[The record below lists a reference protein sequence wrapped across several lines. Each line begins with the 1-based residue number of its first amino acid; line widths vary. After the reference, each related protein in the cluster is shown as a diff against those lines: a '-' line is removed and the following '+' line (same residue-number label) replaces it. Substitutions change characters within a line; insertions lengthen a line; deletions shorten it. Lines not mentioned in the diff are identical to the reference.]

1 MNERAHV
8 SKQSM
13 LGREETIRAITT
25 LRTRDSV
32 APTGSRL
39 SYVVAR
45 HLTERRLP
53 SENGLTR

>member
-13 LGREETIRAITT
+13 LGREETVRAITT
-25 LRTRDSV
+25 LRIRDLT

-39 SYVVAR
+39 SYVVER
-45 HLTERRLP
+45 HLNERRLP